1 MTRPRILIV
10 EDEAVTAADLH
21 DELIAQG
28 YEVTGTTGTAE
39 DAIRLAEKD
48 PPDLVLMD
56 IQLAG
61 SADGILAASAM
72 LQAAIPVI
80 FLTAHYD
87 ARTLARAKLARPVGY
102 IAKPVE
108 LHQLSIAIEM
118 GIERHRSDTER
129 LRLARQLAEHAAN
142 LETTVAA
149 RTAALRAAVAALEFE
164 IIERLRLERE
174 IMEVSEREQCR
185 LGQDL
190 HDGLGQELT
199 GISFLGTALARKLE
213 AQSHPSAKAAED
225 IATCL
230 LGTID
235 SARRL
240 AKGLY
245 PVEISRNG
253 LLLAL
258 EELAS
263 QTSTRLGICCERR
276 QSGEEPTLPKSAE
289 IHIYRIVQEC
299 IGNALKHGKAR
310 RITIESQAGEG
321 VHTFTVTD
329 DGLGFEK
336 PEGGTGM
343 GLHLMDYRA
352 RVIGAEIGVSKP
364 AEGGCRVTCQMT
376 AGVARPPA
384 SGYST
389 SAAGPYRSAPPAHSP
404 PSLSP

>member
-1 MTRPRILIV
+1 MSRLRILIV

-28 YEVTGTTGTAE
+28 YEVAGTTGTAE

-61 SADGILAASAM
+61 SGDGILAASAM
-72 LQAAIPVI
+72 LHAAIPVI

-87 ARTLARAKLARPVGY
+87 ARTLARAKQAKPVGY
-102 IAKPVE
+102 ISKPFE
-108 LHQLSIAIEM
+108 PHQLSVAIEM
-118 GIERHRSDTER
+118 GLERHRSDTER
-129 LRLARQLAEHAAN
+129 MRLARQLAEHGAN
-142 LETTVAA
+142 LETTVAE
-149 RTAALRAAVAALEFE
+149 RTSELRAAMAALEFE
-164 IIERLRLERE
+164 IIERQRLERE
-174 IMEVSEREQCR
+174 ILEVSEREQCR

-190 HDGLGQELT
+190 HDGLGQELV
-199 GISFLGTALARKLE
+199 GIALHGKVLANTLE
-213 AQSHPSAKAAED
+213 AEYHPSAKAAAD
-225 IATCL
+225 IATYTR
-230 LGTID
+230 GSID

-245 PVEISRNG
+245 PVELSRYG

-258 EELAS
+258 EDLAH
-263 QTSTRLGICCERR
+263 QTSERLGTCCELR
-276 QSGEEPTLPKSAE
+276 QSGEEPALPKSAE

-299 IGNALKHGKAR
+299 ISNALKHGQAH
-310 RITIESQAGEG
+310 RITIESLAGDG

-336 PEGGTGM
+336 RAGSSGM

-352 RVIGAEIGVSKP
+352 RVIGAEIDVRKP
-364 AEGGCRVTCQMT
+364 AEGGCRVTCQM
-376 AGVARPPA
+376 PA
-384 SGYST
+384 NDFADKASRVLR
-389 SAAGPYRSAPPAHSP
+389 AAP
-404 PSLSP
+404 

>member
-1 MTRPRILIV
+1 MRKDWERRRFSPRKMSRLRILIV
-10 EDEAVTAADLH
+10 EDEAVTAVDLH

-39 DAIRLAEKD
+39 DAHRLAAED

-61 SADGILAASAM
+61 SGDGILAASAM
-72 LQAAIPVI
+72 LHAEIPVI

-87 ARTLARAKLARPVGY
+87 ARTLARAKRARPVGY
-102 IAKPVE
+102 ITKPFE
-108 LHQLSIAIEM
+108 PHQLSVAIEM

-129 LRLARQLAEHAAN
+129 MRLARQLAENQRQLHEHAAK
-142 LETTVAA
+142 LETTVAE
-149 RTAALRAAVAALEFE
+149 RTSELRAAVVALELE

-199 GISFLGTALARKLE
+199 GISFLGTALANGLE
-213 AQSHPSAKAAED
+213 AQSHPSAKAAAN
-225 IATCL
+225 IATYL
-230 LGTID
+230 LATIN

-245 PVEISRNG
+245 PVELSRYG
-253 LLLAL
+253 LLIAL
-258 EELAS
+258 EELANRTS
-263 QTSTRLGICCERR
+263 QRLGICCELR
-276 QSGEEPTLPKSAE
+276 QNGEEPMWAKSAE

-299 IGNALKHGKAR
+299 ISNALKHGKAQ
-310 RITIESQAGEG
+310 RIAIESLAGEG

-336 PEGGTGM
+336 PEGSTGI
-343 GLHLMDYRA
+343 GLHLMNYRA
-352 RVIGAEIGVSKP
+352 RVIGAKLDVRKP

-376 AGVARPPA
+376 TLPLPA
-384 SGYST
+384 
-389 SAAGPYRSAPPAHSP
+389 
-404 PSLSP
+404 LS